1 MPVVVEAVV
10 TPSAQDEADLT
21 KIYADA
27 PAWLLPPYA
36 SPSALIEAGLANGCL
51 IAGRFNDRLLGAAWL
66 TRHETGW
73 QLSHLCVRRLTRGR
87 GVAARLVAFAREL
100 AEQQGQTLRLIA
112 PTDQLEPQAWA
123 IRLGLKLEAPQN

>member
-10 TPSAQDEADLT
+10 TPSPQDEADLT

-36 SPSALIEAGLANGCL
+36 SASALIEAGLANGCL

-100 AEQQGQTLRLIA
+100 AAQQGQTLRLIA

>member
-1 MPVVVEAVV
+1 MPVLVEAVV
-10 TPSAQDEADLT
+10 TPSAQDCADLA

-36 SPSALIEAGLANGCL
+36 SAEALIAAGLASGRL

-66 TRHETGW
+66 ERHETGW

-87 GVAARLVAFAREL
+87 GVAARLVAFAREQ
-100 AEQQGQTLRLIA
+100 AEQQGQPLRLIA

-123 IRLGLKLEAPQN
+123 IRLGLKLEAPHS